1 MSGRTCALLQPF
13 TGIRTNLRRSTFT
26 SSLVSSTL
34 AARQVWLLKWSQS
47 KICSVQRKNAWMT
60 RPALATL
67 ASFKTWRQRLP
78 DMYGILTRS
87 HLAKMKLLI
96 QTIVGQRSM
105 RSAWWLRHKRK
116 KKHRTLLFYT
126 CDKDGKLKLLQLLR
140 K

>member
-1 MSGRTCALLQPF
+1 
-13 TGIRTNLRRSTFT
+13 
-26 SSLVSSTL
+26 
-34 AARQVWLLKWSQS
+34 
-47 KICSVQRKNAWMT
+47 MT

-67 ASFKTWRQRLP
+67 ASFKTWRQHLP

-87 HLAKMKLLI
+87 HLAKMKLL
-96 QTIVGQRSM
+96 GQRSM